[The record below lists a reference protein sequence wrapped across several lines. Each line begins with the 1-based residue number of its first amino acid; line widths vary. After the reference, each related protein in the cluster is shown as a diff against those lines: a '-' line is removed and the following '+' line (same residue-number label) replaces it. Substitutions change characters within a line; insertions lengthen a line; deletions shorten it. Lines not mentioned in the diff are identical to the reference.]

1 MHLFLYCL
9 TELFIFQDTEHVL
22 SHLYLLTYEWYQQL
36 NCINKL
42 NKLKHLDH
50 YFAYY
55 CKIIASSAYSIC

>member
-9 TELFIFQDTEHVL
+9 TELFIFQDAEHVL

-42 NKLKHLDH
+42 NKLKHLAH